1 MGRAVVLDES
11 LLDAVT
17 GLSGSAPAYVYMFI
31 EALAD
36 GGVMAGLPRPVAQ
49 TLAAQTVF
57 GAAKMVLETG
67 EHPGTL
73 KDRVASPAGTTIAG
87 IATLEEGGFRGL
99 VLESVVTAAK
109 RSAELGQEK

>member
-1 MGRAVVLDES
+1 M
-11 LLDAVT
+11 DAVT

-36 GGVMAGLPRPVAQ
+36 GGGHGWPATASGT

-73 KDRVASPAGTTIAG
+73 KTGLHPRPVPPLPA
-87 IATLEEGGFRGL
+87 
-99 VLESVVTAAK
+99 
-109 RSAELGQEK
+109 